1 MSEMHLGSKE
11 YEKWSIFNFLLPKC
25 QTGKWIKNTETCFL
39 NYLVTL
45 VVRNM
50 KAWPICCFL
59 LLGGHNEKWMDQ
71 QYTDQQVPYYSTSVF
86 SHVGSLYIWAF
97 PMNWHPKLQP
107 LMLGKSTHI
116 THTPAITTATIL
128 YSLNNYLSE
137 HIWSCPD
144 IEFLWLDKNYSHTRI
159 QTSVKQ
165 AWQAM

>member
-1 MSEMHLGSKE
+1 MRLIFPFSATRFATQMSEMHLGSKE

-71 QYTDQQVPYYSTSVF
+71 QYTDPCCIQKRTVFRSLWEKEAEEDKAGHVQEPCSIFTYLYLNSWLVLHDIAFFTIDISSLWFVRYY
-86 SHVGSLYIWAF
+86 
-97 PMNWHPKLQP
+97 
-107 LMLGKSTHI
+107 
-116 THTPAITTATIL
+116 
-128 YSLNNYLSE
+128 
-137 HIWSCPD
+137 
-144 IEFLWLDKNYSHTRI
+144 
-159 QTSVKQ
+159 
-165 AWQAM
+165 